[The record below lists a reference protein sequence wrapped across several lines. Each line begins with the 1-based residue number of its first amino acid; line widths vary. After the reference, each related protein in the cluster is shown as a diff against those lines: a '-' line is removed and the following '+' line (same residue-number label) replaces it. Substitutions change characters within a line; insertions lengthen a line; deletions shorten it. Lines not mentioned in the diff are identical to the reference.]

1 MASLIRAVAT
11 SGARASTFCGV
22 ARGGDVRGARA
33 AVWAGAR
40 SLRSPAPPFH
50 AHSLPCF
57 VRTWARSG
65 RRAPRAVR
73 SIRIAPVLTW
83 CGRARARARAWQREP
98 GTSAR
103 VAGPNLP
110 RPSRMMELL
119 GLGLRG
125 GRCIGWRL
133 AQGDAARQRT
143 RASACR
149 RSGISHLCYFVRY
162 SNLVA

>member
-1 MASLIRAVAT
+1 LPPEVLVIMASLIRAVAT

-83 CGRARARARAWQREP
+83 CGRARARARARAWQREP

-110 RPSRMMELL
+110 RPSAHD
-119 GLGLRG
+119 G
-125 GRCIGWRL
+125 
-133 AQGDAARQRT
+133 ATRT
-143 RASACR
+143 RIKR
-149 RSGISHLCYFVRY
+149 RTLHWLAPGARRRCETANKS
-162 SNLVA
+162 